1 MLTSGEENQGVLMSE
16 KLAPASVETVL
27 KAISSE
33 MSIAAVA
40 CGHLDVALGKILEVV
55 SEEYRLSVMQELHTV
70 DLLAQHITALTDF
83 AGNLSQQHGQG
94 VLEVN
99 DALGAITLGDVAA
112 RLRAAIGGEA

>member
-1 MLTSGEENQGVLMSE
+1 MSD

-40 CGHLDVALGKILEVV
+40 CGHLDVALGKLLEVV
-55 SEEYRLSVMQELHTV
+55 PSEHRMSVLQELHMV
-70 DLLAQHITALTDF
+70 DLLAQHVTALTDF
-83 AGNLSQQHGQG
+83 TGNLSQQHGQG

-99 DALGAITLGDVAA
+99 DALSAITLGDVAA
-112 RLRAAIGGEA
+112 RLRTAISTQS